1 MKSKVLF
8 VDDEVNILDSFR
20 AGLRKEYDV
29 DTALGPQEGL
39 KRIQEAGPFG
49 VVVSDLK
56 MPGMDGIDFLI
67 QVKERTP
74 NAVRIMLTGHGD
86 FDKAMDAVNRG
97 HIFRF
102 LQKPC
107 PMDVLKSALEDGLRQ
122 YRLILAEKELLQKTL
137 KGTIELVSEI
147 VALVNPEAF
156 GRSQRVLRYIRY
168 MVQQKEIKDGWRYEM
183 ATMLSQTGCLTLSE
197 ETLRKVQAGE
207 DLTSEETQL
216 YEMHPLIG
224 SNLLARIPRMEEVAK
239 IVAYQEKGFDGSGVP
254 HDPVEG
260 EDIPLGARMLKLV
273 LDYDVALNRLHNPGK
288 AFLSLEA
295 VAERYDPELLYLLE
309 GFLGVEARYQLRE
322 VDLDHLRPGM
332 ILHEDVMAFDGVLMA
347 RKGLEVTGALH
358 SRLEAFVKMA
368 RIRPVFPVLV
378 PIAPPE

>member
-1 MKSKVLF
+1 MKSKILF

-20 AGLRKEYDV
+20 VGLRKEYEV
-29 DTALGPQEGL
+29 DTALGPEEGL
-39 KRIQEAGPFG
+39 KKVHEAGPFG

-67 QVKERTP
+67 QVKERAP
-74 NAVRIMLTGHGD
+74 SSVRIMLTGHGD

-107 PMDVLKSALEDGLRQ
+107 PMDVLKASLEDGLHQ
-122 YRLILAEKELLQKTL
+122 YRLIMAEKELLQKTL

-156 GRSQRVLRYIRY
+156 GRSQRILRYIRY
-168 MVQQKEIKDGWRYEM
+168 MVRQKGLRDGWRYEM

-197 ETLRKVQAGE
+197 ATLRKIQAGE
-207 DLTSEETQL
+207 ELTSEETQL

-224 SNLLARIPRMEEVAK
+224 SNLLARIPRMEEVAR

-254 HDPVEG
+254 HDPLLG

-273 LDYDVALNRLHNPGK
+273 LDYDVALTRLGNPGK
-288 AFLSLEA
+288 AFLSVEA
-295 VAERYDPELLYLLE
+295 VAERYDPELLYILE
-309 GFLGVEARYQLRE
+309 GFLGVEARYQMRE

-332 ILHEDVMAFDGVLMA
+332 ILHEDVLAADGVLMA
-347 RKGLEVTGALH
+347 RKGLEVTGALR

-368 RIRPVFPVLV
+368 RVRPSFKVLV

>member
-1 MKSKVLF
+1 MKGKVLF

-122 YRLILAEKELLQKTL
+122 YRLIMAEKELLQKTL
-137 KGTIELVSEI
+137 KGTIELVNEI

-168 MVQQKEIKDGWRYEM
+168 MVQQKEIRDGWRYEM

-295 VAERYDPELLYLLE
+295 AAERYDPELLYLLE

-322 VDLDHLRPGM
+322 VDLEHLRSGM
-332 ILHEDVMAFDGVLMA
+332 ILHEDVMTSDGVLMA
-347 RKGLEVTGALH
+347 RKGLEVTGALR
-358 SRLEAFVKMA
+358 SRLEAFVKME